1 MSYLVLARKWR
12 PQSFDDLTGQEAVSR
27 TLKNALSHGKVA
39 HAYLFSGPRGVGKTS
54 TARILAKALNCFE
67 GPTANPCGQCQNCKA
82 VSDGYSVDV
91 FEIDGASNNS
101 VDDIRELREA
111 VKYAPSSGRY
121 RVYIIDEVHMLSESA
136 FNALLKT
143 LEEPPGHV
151 VFIFATTAPK
161 KIPATILSRCQHL
174 TFHRI
179 PKGIIKDRLSKIAEA
194 EGIKIK
200 QEAIE
205 LIARASDGSM
215 RDALTILDQAV
226 SFSNDIGEKELQSLL
241 GLPEVEI
248 ISKLTEGLLDGN
260 VVNGLS
266 LINDLT
272 ERGYDLRPIARELI
286 EYMRNIAIVKIMDN
300 PEHLLDFTEDEIEG
314 YKNLA
319 SKANMEEL
327 TLLLSE
333 LLKLESDIRTTTNPR
348 YLLELG
354 IIRASFIKGMTSI
367 GDVLSR
373 LNALS
378 NEQKSACPA
387 PASSYEV
394 GAGEPEELLQNVIK
408 KIEGENHLLSCKL
421 MEAEVVGLTEKEF
434 TIGFN
439 GGLAVLADAVK
450 KDINIVES
458 VIKELT
464 GNKLKVKVIS
474 LKDKKRKNDIG
485 KTKENIFSDPIV
497 KKTLELFNGKLLE
510 IKSLEGSSEKN
521 GG

>member
-1 MSYLVLARKWR
+1 M
-12 PQSFDDLTGQEAVSR
+12 
-27 TLKNALSHGKVA
+27 
-39 HAYLFSGPRGVGKTS
+39 
-54 TARILAKALNCFE
+54 
-67 GPTANPCGQCQNCKA
+67 
-82 VSDGYSVDV
+82 
-91 FEIDGASNNS
+91 
-101 VDDIRELREA
+101 
-111 VKYAPSSGRY
+111 
-121 RVYIIDEVHMLSESA
+121 
-136 FNALLKT
+136 
-143 LEEPPGHV
+143 
-151 VFIFATTAPK
+151 
-161 KIPATILSRCQHL
+161 
-174 TFHRI
+174 
-179 PKGIIKDRLSKIAEA
+179 
-194 EGIKIK
+194 
-200 QEAIE
+200 
-205 LIARASDGSM
+205 
-215 RDALTILDQAV
+215 
-226 SFSNDIGEKELQSLL
+226 

-272 ERGYDLRPIARELI
+272 ERGYDLRLIARELI

-300 PEHLLDFTEDEIEG
+300 PEYLLDFTKDEIEG
-314 YKNLA
+314 YKNQA
-319 SKANMEEL
+319 SKANVEEL

-354 IIRASFIKGMTSI
+354 LIRASFIKGMTSI

-373 LNALS
+373 LDALS
-378 NEQKSACPA
+378 NEQKSARPA
-387 PASSYEV
+387 PASPCEA
-394 GAGEPEELLQNVIK
+394 GAGEIRSVLKPERKASPDEAVKPVELEIRQDKNVNIMEPEELLQNVIK
-408 KIEGENHLLSCKL
+408 KIEGENHLLACKL

-450 KDINIVES
+450 KDISTVES

-464 GNKLKVKVIS
+464 GNKLKVKIIS
-474 LKDKKRKNDIG
+474 LKGEKRENDTR

-510 IKSLEGSSEKN
+510 IKSLEGSSENN